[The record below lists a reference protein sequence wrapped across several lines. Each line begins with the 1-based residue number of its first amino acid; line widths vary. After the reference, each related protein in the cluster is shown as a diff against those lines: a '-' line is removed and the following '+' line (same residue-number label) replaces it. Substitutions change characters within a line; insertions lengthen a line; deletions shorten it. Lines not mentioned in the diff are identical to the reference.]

1 MTEADYFSAIS
12 DLRIAQNQNEVEDN
26 DHYQVIRNEINARLR
41 DPNWHKIKQH
51 AEKLGRETGFGLL
64 AAAYYT
70 VAAARTEGIS
80 GLANGLEIT
89 LAVLF
94 QPGQADKSKHPAT
107 LNALDWMAK
116 RLIDTVK
123 RCEKSHDMLRD
134 LYRCERVCL
143 AFQHA
148 VDTEIIGLQTV
159 HSLLTKK
166 IKGIEKQTPEIQFD
180 INAVQSDRKS
190 RNTKKSGNGIK
201 KFLWFLL
208 VSILAFVLMVLI
220 KELLI
225 PLVSE
230 PIEQAAVPNVL
241 NDQQI
246 NEMQQHTAQTVSELT
261 EQTTVPK
268 VLNDQQINE
277 IQQTY
282 GLQEMQQ
289 HKAQITAIYLDEIKK
304 RLHQR
309 GTENFQQAEKL
320 LHTLSLLC
328 ADDDQ
333 VMDQEKAIQAI
344 KRDQQENLEALSER
358 FKKTR
363 TDAANLSRALQRLPS
378 TGREISRIKAMAT
391 DLKNYAISLSPLLG
405 RSFYIEENLQKN
417 NTQVAQQE
425 LTKLDQQ
432 VNALALK
439 VDDLQK
445 MLNQHGPFKE

>member
-246 NEMQQHTAQTVSELT
+246 NE
-261 EQTTVPK
+261 
-268 VLNDQQINE
+268 

-320 LHTLSLLC
+320 LHTLSLLYP
-328 ADDDQ
+328 DDDQ